1 MNNKSLYN
9 HEKKQ
14 FYEIK
19 IIQIFFSRV
28 KRRKSNKII
37 WKKTSHLSR
46 GAKAFKQELEKLLQ
60 EDKQNL

>member
-37 WKKTSHLSR
+37 WEKKSRLSK
-46 GAKAFKQELEKLLQ
+46 GAKAFKHKSEKLLQ

>member
-1 MNNKSLYN
+1 MKRD
-9 HEKKQ
+9 
-14 FYEIK
+14 FYGIK

-37 WKKTSHLSR
+37 WKKTSRLSS
-46 GAKAFKQELEKLLQ
+46 GAKALKHKSKKLLQ

>member
-1 MNNKSLYN
+1 MKRD
-9 HEKKQ
+9 
-14 FYEIK
+14 FYGIK

-37 WKKTSHLSR
+37 WKKTSRLSKD
-46 GAKAFKQELEKLLQ
+46 AKAFKHKSEKLLQ